1 MGMMKNT
8 IRIGL
13 SILVVA
19 AIALP
24 AMAYIYPLSS
34 TDIRNAYFLGTQND
48 ERSAAIF
55 AEYVRSFPAPKT
67 GPYISD
73 IGIDTPYTQVA
84 ELCAAA
90 TNDHAQ
96 EAEQKYTGKSFDFLV
111 RVDIFPASNGA
122 AQIPF
127 SAGQVYS
134 SLPDFWSGL
143 KYRIVQEK
151 EIPSKSMRT
160 STLYSSG
167 DGSSL
172 PVGERIELAYDASKI
187 TGDPITIEVD
197 TPDGQHVETTF
208 NLAKLQ

>member
-1 MGMMKNT
+1 MKKMKNT
-8 IRIGL
+8 MRFGL
-13 SILVVA
+13 SILLA
-19 AIALP
+19 AALALP
-24 AMAYIYPLSS
+24 AMAYVYPLSS

-55 AEYVRSFPAPKT
+55 VEYVHSLPAPKT

-84 ELCAAA
+84 ELCAGAP
-90 TNDHAQ
+90 NDRAQ
-96 EAEQKYTGKSFDFLV
+96 EAEEKYSGRSFDFLV
-111 RVDIFPASNGA
+111 HLDV
-122 AQIPF
+122 IPMDAGGPQV
-127 SAGQVYS
+127 SSMAGQVFPT
-134 SLPDFWSGL
+134 LPDFWKDF
-143 KYRIVQEK
+143 KYKLVQDK
-151 EIPSKSMRT
+151 EIPSKSMHT

-167 DGSSL
+167 DGSAL

-187 TGDPITIEVD
+187 TCDPITIEVD